1 MSTEKEFEGKT
12 ITDATIEA
20 CKELGIT
27 RDELEFD
34 VVEEGSTGV
43 LGIGGRN
50 AVIKVKIS
58 DDYTNQ
64 NATDSTKEERTDEV
78 KEASA
83 TNVDIDKGEIEDIF
97 KKIVNHF
104 VEENNIS
111 SELNENNILLKM
123 NSEADLGFLI
133 GKKGDMIKNLEFLLS
148 RIASKK
154 NSQSVMVSI
163 DINGFREKKD
173 AQLKEKVKSLID
185 KVISIN
191 RPLSLNPMNSYE
203 RRICYLVIE
212 ENSEVTYKTKEQGH
226 LKKITILP
234 KNMNTNLS

>member
-1 MSTEKEFEGKT
+1 MLFRS
-12 ITDATIEA
+12 
-20 CKELGIT
+20 
-27 RDELEFD
+27 
-34 VVEEGSTGV
+34 
-43 LGIGGRN
+43 
-50 AVIKVKIS
+50 
-58 DDYTNQ
+58 
-64 NATDSTKEERTDEV
+64 DEV